1 MKLNCKRVCFARNI
15 YILVFLRIFMRAFS
29 LSTGSS
35 GNCFYIE
42 SKEGFR
48 VLVDLGLPFGKI
60 CEILEKRGV
69 SVHSINC
76 VCITHEHSDH
86 ILGLRSF
93 AGKVSC
99 PVYLSKG
106 TCEEVLKFG
115 AANNLD
121 NFRIVGKYD
130 AFEIGDFKVLV
141 LEMPHDSKESISFVF
156 DDGVKKV
163 GVFTDLGCA
172 SDEIKH
178 TLKNLDLVFF
188 EVNYCERYIVNSK
201 ESFADTYLHRLMSD
215 FGHLGVHQCIDALVD
230 CSNDNQKIVLS
241 HISENTNSY
250 ENAYVQVKRA
260 LVEAEKSPELIV
272 GFQGEP
278 SEWIE

>member
-1 MKLNCKRVCFARNI
+1 
-15 YILVFLRIFMRAFS
+15 MRAFS

-42 SKEGFR
+42 SEEGYR
-48 VLVDLGLPFGKI
+48 VLVDLGLSFGKT
-60 CEILEKRGV
+60 CEILERRGINTN
-69 SVHSINC
+69 SINC

-86 ILGLRSF
+86 ILGLKSF
-93 AGKVSC
+93 AKKVSC
-99 PVYLSKG
+99 PIYLSKG
-106 TCEEVLKFG
+106 TFEEVLKMG
-115 AANNLD
+115 GVEDLK
-121 NFRIVGKYD
+121 NFNFVGKHD
-130 AFEIGDFKVLV
+130 IFEIGDFKVFV
-141 LEMPHDSKESISFVF
+141 LGVSHDSRESVSFVF
-156 DDGVKKV
+156 DDGFKRV
-163 GVFTDLGCA
+163 GIFTDLGCV

-188 EVNYCERYIVNSK
+188 EANYCESYIADSK
-201 ESFADTYLHRLMSD
+201 QDFSEVYLHRLMSD

-250 ENAYVQVKRA
+250 ENVYVQVKRA
-260 LVEAEKSPELIV
+260 LVEAGKSPELIV
-272 GFQGEP
+272 GFQREP